1 MTAHLWSPSL
11 PQHQLI
17 YAEHDDG
24 LRSLSWSPNGK
35 HIASAGDDYLMK
47 VWDIQTG
54 ATLFTYTGHAKNRA
68 GNIVCVAWSPD
79 GNFLASAGDDV
90 TVQICDAQYGHHL
103 YTYTGHTGSQWVRSL
118 SWSPTS
124 VYIASGDFII
134 GEKTNTGTVRVWE
147 AV

>member
-1 MTAHLWSPSL
+1 MAWSPAGDQIASCSFDMTAHLWSPSL

-90 TVQICDAQYGHHL
+90 TVQICDAQYGH
-103 YTYTGHTGSQWVRSL
+103 RL
-118 SWSPTS
+118 STHIQAILE
-124 VYIASGDFII
+124 VSGCGLFP
-134 GEKTNTGTVRVWE
+134 GPLLVST
-147 AV
+147 